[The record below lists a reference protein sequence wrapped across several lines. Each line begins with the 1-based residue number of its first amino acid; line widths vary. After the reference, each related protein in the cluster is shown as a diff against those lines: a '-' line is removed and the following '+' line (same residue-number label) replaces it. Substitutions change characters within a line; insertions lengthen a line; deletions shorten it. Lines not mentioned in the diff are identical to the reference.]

1 MLILGQK
8 ELLEPQILESKS
20 TFKQLDAVIKSALD
34 EVVLV
39 SPFIT
44 KSVLELLLQSV
55 RASVKVTLI
64 TRFRI
69 EDIFGGFND
78 LAIYDLFKQKQNFDL
93 RLIWALHA
101 KYYRGDGEVILGS
114 GNLTF
119 KGLSYQGDG
128 NTEVMV
134 KLNKSTKGISEFEEH
149 ILRQSVLPSD
159 KLIEELKV
167 QLQLLKETRHR
178 EKTLIAN
185 ADMYPTTKTEGWAP
199 SCDMPNC
206 LFEVYQNVTA
216 EIDVQIVDQARGDLG
231 YLALPV
237 GLQKEAFKVH
247 VRTAL
252 RQSPLFEAIVA
263 EFKQSKNISAARGSE
278 IVKTVYKEKSRPDA
292 RALWLCLVNWIDYF
306 FNDEFQK
313 ILR

>member
-1 MLILGQK
+1 M
-8 ELLEPQILESKS
+8 ETQILESKS
-20 TFKQLDAVIKSALD
+20 TFKYLDDVIKSAQD

-55 RASVKVTLI
+55 RDSVKVTLI

-78 LAIYDLFKQKQNFDL
+78 LAIYDLAKQRQNFEL

-101 KYYRGDGEVILGS
+101 KYYRGDCEVILGS

-119 KGLSYQGDG
+119 KGLSYSGDG

-134 KLNKSTKGISEFEEH
+134 KLDKSTKGISEFEDH
-149 ILRQSVLPSD
+149 IMRQSVLPSD
-159 KLIEELKV
+159 KLVEELNL
-167 QLQLLKETRHR
+167 QLQLLKEARHR
-178 EKTLIAN
+178 EKTNVAN
-185 ADMYPTTKTEGWAP
+185 ADVYPTTKTGGWAP
-199 SCDMPNC
+199 LCDMPNC
-206 LFEVYQNVTA
+206 LFEVYQNVTT
-216 EIDVQIVDQARGDLG
+216 EIDGQIVDQARSDLG
-231 YLALPV
+231 YLALPG
-237 GLQKEAFKVH
+237 GLQKEEFKVH

-263 EFKQSKNISAARGSE
+263 EFQQSRNISSARGSE
-278 IVKTVYKEKSRPDA
+278 IVKTVYAEKSQPDA
-292 RALWLCLVNWIDYF
+292 HARWLCLVNWIDYF
-306 FNDEFQK
+306 FNDDFQK
-313 ILR
+313 LLR